1 MKHMDLAD
9 YMRENYSIVVDKKSD
24 KFTKFL
30 AKYTS
35 YCVLDKVVSTPE
47 EVKTDGYFY
56 VADDTKLLVEDIMY
70 NLVKLQ
76 MEKKVA
82 VTYIPGKKVVAVNKK
97 FKTGEAQLSGE
108 LYEDIRRINEDW
120 LRGGYTKNAIT
131 TTLGGYSMVHHIYNT
146 ERYMTGKIK
155 KYTNIDFNQF
165 VLLPSGLKFLWLLRK
180 FNYTPDKTVVFYD
193 VSSYPLAFVNE
204 MVSHWDP
211 VRDGPLHDWALQN
224 PVTKGILIG
233 SGQTNEGIRPGMG
246 PSYWN
251 NCWERELKEFG
262 DDENIR
268 DTLNLL
274 KQGRV
279 AGNVSFVNL
288 NIAFDQLGTQIL
300 LKSLD
305 NDHTLLWLSNIFDSS
320 PISAY
325 TASQERLLYNQDS
338 RMNIAKRLYDNLRQK
353 LPAGSLILGSLPID
367 GDWQGFDFKHD

>member
-1 MKHMDLAD
+1 MDLAD

-146 ERYMTGKIK
+146 
-155 KYTNIDFNQF
+155 
-165 VLLPSGLKFLWLLRK
+165 
-180 FNYTPDKTVVFYD
+180 
-193 VSSYPLAFVNE
+193 
-204 MVSHWDP
+204 
-211 VRDGPLHDWALQN
+211 
-224 PVTKGILIG
+224 
-233 SGQTNEGIRPGMG
+233 
-246 PSYWN
+246 
-251 NCWERELKEFG
+251 
-262 DDENIR
+262 
-268 DTLNLL
+268 
-274 KQGRV
+274 
-279 AGNVSFVNL
+279 
-288 NIAFDQLGTQIL
+288 
-300 LKSLD
+300 
-305 NDHTLLWLSNIFDSS
+305 
-320 PISAY
+320 
-325 TASQERLLYNQDS
+325 
-338 RMNIAKRLYDNLRQK
+338 
-353 LPAGSLILGSLPID
+353 
-367 GDWQGFDFKHD
+367 